1 MITAVVAPSNAW
13 SGNSSKTTE
22 GADRDRPRA
31 APTALA
37 APAGPPLALVVRGCV
52 LLAMWGACGNLGLG
66 LVWWPVW
73 LRVDVQREPGGAWLQ
88 LHQRWRPL
96 QLVPVKHI
104 CGGCQVDTQ
113 ERS

>member
-1 MITAVVAPSNAW
+1 MHGVGINQKLLREP
-13 SGNSSKTTE
+13 TE
-22 GADRDRPRA
+22 GGHTQ

-37 APAGPPLALVVRGCV
+37 APAGPPLALVVRGGV
-52 LLAMWGACGNLGLG
+52 LWAMWGACGHLR